1 VMAYILWAKEAYD
14 TMAMGNYPYP
24 SSYVMNGRSVLP
36 AYPMRVS
43 CSFVQDEFQGDLALL
58 DAFSQSVG
66 VYYNSTHDV
75 DCYDFSAP
83 PDEVSQ
89 FDDLWEYII
98 CAEAYQPQS
107 VDGVHD
113 MFWSIPW
120 NYTADDARCK
130 SKWGISINPRWGV
143 IQYGGRKALRAASNI
158 IFSNGDLD
166 PWSGTGVLESA
177 SESVI
182 ALKVEGGAHHL
193 DLMFATPL
201 DPPGVV
207 AAREVEKQHMNRWI
221 RQFYDHKRRLTID

>member
-1 VMAYILWAKEAYD
+1 MLRFQR
-14 TMAMGNYPYP
+14 P
-24 SSYVMNGRSVLP
+24 S
-36 AYPMRVS
+36 
-43 CSFVQDEFQGDLALL
+43 
-58 DAFSQSVG
+58 
-66 VYYNSTHDV
+66 
-75 DCYDFSAP
+75 
-83 PDEVSQ
+83 DEVSK

-98 CAEAYQPQS
+98 CAETYQPQS

-113 MFWSIPW
+113 MFWPIPW
-120 NYTADDARCK
+120 NYTADDERCRA
-130 SKWGISINPRWGV
+130 KWGIGINPRWGV

-177 SESVI
+177 FESVI

-207 AAREVEKQHMNRWI
+207 AAREVEKQHMTRWI
-221 RQFYDHKRRLTID
+221 QAFYEHKRELSTKGH